1 MIEPDIIRC
10 GMKLFNKTTN
20 IAQTRNGLMKVIK
33 QYLLIR
39 RNRRNKMQISIDET
53 DRIVD

>member
-39 RNRRNKMQISIDET
+39 RYRRNKMQISIDET